1 MKSKGAFI
9 CAFKS
14 SQVLRWIKGVL
25 QRSYKFGR
33 GGGDGESGCIY
44 MCIPERAEQS
54 GFPKFTLL

>member
-33 GGGDGESGCIY
+33 GGGGGWRIGMYIY
-44 MCIPERAEQS
+44 VY
-54 GFPKFTLL
+54 T